1 MAHQT
6 NSNDTCPRIFRN
18 ANRRPWVSNVH
29 DEWGC
34 IINKIHGG
42 KYLWGKNT
50 ETSTFQN
57 HLDHKLAILRLSQTS
72 FFISPDDLPTM
83 RIIPITCLFLQYPW
97 TLCHTSL
104 QSCRLWNCKTQ
115 LQQPRHQL
123 MLCKDPFKLV
133 KVDVYVYECLG
144 AKAERNAM
152 SMKDSSQLSP
162 FRDNGR
168 KVQENQVQGH
178 DWWSSRCVTYWQK
191 SYRLCYVYRERFAS
205 FCVRHPTHGER
216 FKRCQCQMMFWPHA
230 SSLQMQADA
239 RCWCATCPLYQKIN
253 TYHLN
258 SAELVNS
265 ASRKPVPHCL
275 MTHWLQ
281 HAVVFECQRRD
292 ICSMLFKNICTMF
305 TDWKNYMQSK
315 NTCLYTIVIYI
326 HMYIHRA
333 F

>member
-1 MAHQT
+1 MQ
-6 NSNDTCPRIFRN
+6 N
-18 ANRRPWVSNVH
+18 
-29 DEWGC
+29 
-34 IINKIHGG
+34 
-42 KYLWGKNT
+42 
-50 ETSTFQN
+50 TSTFQN

-83 RIIPITCLFLQYPW
+83 RIIRISYLFLQYPW
-97 TLCHTSL
+97 TLFHTSL

-144 AKAERNAM
+144 A
-152 SMKDSSQLSP
+152 MKDSSQLSP

-178 DWWSSRCVTYWQK
+178 GWWSRCVTYWQK
-191 SYRLCYVYRERFAS
+191 SYRLLLRLQSVLLLFVS
-205 FCVRHPTHGER
+205 GSGTPHTKND

-292 ICSMLFKNICTMF
+292 IL
-305 TDWKNYMQSK
+305 
-315 NTCLYTIVIYI
+315 
-326 HMYIHRA
+326 
-333 F
+333 

>member
-1 MAHQT
+1 M
-6 NSNDTCPRIFRN
+6 TCQQCESS
-18 ANRRPWVSNVH
+18 V
-29 DEWGC
+29 
-34 IINKIHGG
+34 
-42 KYLWGKNT
+42 YLISFY
-50 ETSTFQN
+50 STLGPCFT
-57 HLDHKLAILRLSQTS
+57 HHFSLVACGIARLSFS
-72 FFISPDDLPTM
+72 NHDISWCFAK
-83 RIIPITCLFLQYPW
+83 IPS
-97 TLCHTSL
+97 SL
-104 QSCRLWNCKTQ
+104 W
-115 LQQPRHQL
+115 
-123 MLCKDPFKLV
+123 KL
-133 KVDVYVYECLG
+133 
-144 AKAERNAM
+144 M
-152 SMKDSSQLSP
+152 SMSMSVLVPWKTRASSLLSGTMAA
-162 FRDNGR
+162 RYR
-168 KVQENQVQGH
+168 KIKSKVTVDGQGASPI
-178 DWWSSRCVTYWQK
+178 DRNPIAF
-191 SYRLCYVYRERFAS
+191 CYVYSVLLLFVS
-205 FCVRHPTHGER
+205 GSGTPHTKND

-315 NTCLYTIVIYI
+315 NTRLYTIVIYI